1 MMSMLKNDLNVILH
15 REELEKGIQK
25 YIYIM
30 DFLKNTDVTTDIEF
44 QKKYKSFFAMGRKNK
59 IYYEVYFN
67 LLEQSKNNPIPFS
80 KVLNHIHE
88 NTKQFHCSFGSKLVH
103 VTNPNEPIWDNIVSN
118 QHFGFKLPYPSAK
131 NREERINIVYSNYR
145 DAFFDFISSEE
156 GQKIIKAFNDKFP
169 EYASKISN
177 TKKIDFV
184 LWQDR

>member
-15 REELEKGIQK
+15 REKLEKGIQK

-44 QKKYKSFFAMGRKNK
+44 QKKYKSFFAMGRKSSN
-59 IYYEVYFN
+59 YYTVYFN
-67 LLEQSKNNPIPFS
+67 LLEKSKYTSIKFDE
-80 KVLNHIHE
+80 VLHYIYE
-88 NTKQFHCSFGSKLVH
+88 NTNQFHCSFGSKLVH
-103 VTNPNEPIWDNIVSN
+103 VTNPNEPIWDNVVAY

-145 DAFFDFISSEE
+145 DAFFDFISSDE
-156 GQKIIKAFNDKFP
+156 GQKIIKAFDDKFP
-169 EYASKISN
+169 EYANKISN